1 MKLIKSL
8 LVTILLLFGGTI
20 SNAQML
26 NPVKWT
32 KSVKMTD
39 SSHGIIT
46 FSASIDNGWH
56 VYSNDTPAGGP
67 IPLSVNWNTLDGVK
81 LDGGLKPSKAPQTF
95 DDQIFEMKVRQW
107 SGGVTLTQKFTTTAT
122 KYSIDG
128 EIRYQGCNDQGCITG
143 NESFE
148 FKGTAD
154 AAKNPK
160 DASADAAQDNIKDKN
175 SKDKNS
181 KDEVQSSEPSAPDK
195 SKDEAAEDLTIE
207 EVDAVQEIPSEL
219 VDTASSSLMTEADS
233 VTPASGNI
241 TSSSSNLWSPVSFND
256 QAAMGTEGKSK
267 SMWFLFWA
275 CFLGGLLAL
284 LTPCVWPIIPLTV
297 SFFLKKGNSKSKSIT
312 SAVTYGLS
320 IIVIYVL
327 LGLIVTAIFGAN
339 GLNALA
345 TNAVC
350 NIIFFLMLVLFAISF
365 LGAFEIKLPDS
376 WSSKMDSRAEKTT
389 GLLSIFFMAFT
400 LVIVSFSCTGPIIGT
415 LLVETASSGSYLGP
429 IVGMF
434 AFALAL
440 AIPFTLFALFP
451 SVLKKLPKSG
461 SWLNT
466 VKVVLG
472 FLELALSLKFLSVAD
487 LAYGWHILDRE
498 TFLALWIAIFFLLGL
513 YLIGGLWLK
522 GDGDKKPIGVVR
534 LMLGIVSL
542 AFTAYLLPGLWGAPL
557 RVTSAFVPP
566 LYTQDYNTNPGVAQ
580 EFDDF
585 EKGVAVATRRDKP
598 IFLEFSGFG
607 CVNCRKMETA
617 VMDLDEVKGSLKDNF
632 VHIRLMVDDKTEL
645 AKPITVERNGKKSTL
660 RTVGDKWS
668 YLQEVKFNS
677 NSQPYYVV
685 LDTKGNL
692 MSGPF
697 VYKEDVQE
705 FMEFL
710 NRGKKK
716 YETEK

>member
-1 MKLIKSL
+1 MTDTATTTL
-8 LVTILLLFGGTI
+8 LAGDSIDAAATSTSSGGDLW
-20 SNAQML
+20 A
-26 NPVKWT
+26 PVKF
-32 KSVKMTD
+32 TD
-39 SSHGIIT
+39 S
-46 FSASIDNGWH
+46 
-56 VYSNDTPAGGP
+56 
-67 IPLSVNWNTLDGVK
+67 
-81 LDGGLKPSKAPQTF
+81 
-95 DDQIFEMKVRQW
+95 E
-107 SGGVTLTQKFTTTAT
+107 
-122 KYSIDG
+122 
-128 EIRYQGCNDQGCITG
+128 
-143 NESFE
+143 
-148 FKGTAD
+148 
-154 AAKNPK
+154 
-160 DASADAAQDNIKDKN
+160 
-175 SKDKNS
+175 
-181 KDEVQSSEPSAPDK
+181 SSEN
-195 SKDEAAEDLTIE
+195 T
-207 EVDAVQEIPSEL
+207 QGNGNR
-219 VDTASSSLMTEADS
+219 SL
-233 VTPASGNI
+233 
-241 TSSSSNLWSPVSFND
+241 
-256 QAAMGTEGKSK
+256 
-267 SMWFLFWA
+267 WFLFGA

-297 SFFLKKGNSKSKSIT
+297 SFFLKKGNSKTKSIT
-312 SAVTYGLS
+312 SAVTYGIS

-327 LGLIVTAIFGAN
+327 LGVLVTAIFGAN
-339 GLNALA
+339 GLNAMA

-350 NIIFFLMLVLFAISF
+350 NIIFFLLLVLFAISF

-400 LVIVSFSCTGPIIGT
+400 LVLVSFSCTGPIIGT
-415 LLVETASSGSYLGP
+415 LLVETASSGSLMGP

-498 TFLALWIAIFFLLGL
+498 TFLSLWIAIFGLLGL
-513 YLIGGLWLK
+513 YLIGKLWLK

-534 LMLGIVSL
+534 LMLGLISL

-566 LYTQDYNTNPGVAQ
+566 LYTQDYTTNPEQLQ
-580 EFDDF
+580 EWDDF
-585 EKGVAVATRRDKP
+585 EKGVAQAAQSGKP
-598 IFLEFSGFG
+598 IFLEFSGYG

-617 VMDLDEVKGSLKDNF
+617 VMHVEEVKRNLKENF
-632 VHIRLMVDDKTEL
+632 VHIRIMVDDKANL
-645 AKPITVERNGKKSTL
+645 AQPITIEHNGKKRTL
-660 RTVGDKWS
+660 NTVGDKWS

-685 LDTKGNL
+685 LNSKGEL

-697 VYKEDVQE
+697 VYKEDIQG
-705 FMEFL
+705 FIDFL

-716 YETEK
+716 YGEEK

>member
-1 MKLIKSL
+1 MKTTKNLFLLIAFFTVSIIAQAQ
-8 LVTILLLFGGTI
+8 ILT
-20 SNAQML
+20 
-26 NPVKWT
+26 PVKWT

-39 SSHGIIT
+39 DRNGVIT
-46 FSASIDNGWH
+46 FTATIDNGWH
-56 VYSNDTPAGGP
+56 MYSNDSPADGP
-67 IPLSVNWNTLDGVK
+67 TPLSVNWKNTKGVK
-81 LDGGLKPSKAPQTF
+81 LVGRLTPSKAPTTI
-95 DDQIFEMKVRQW
+95 DDEAFMMKVRQW
-107 SGGVTLTQKFTTTAT
+107 EGKVTLTQKFTVTED
-122 KYSIDG
+122 KYNIDG
-128 EIRYQGCNDQGCITG
+128 DLQFMSCNDQTCTPPAT
-143 NESFE
+143 ESFS
-148 FKGTAD
+148 FTGKAGTPPKENTEEEAKSDDKAQDPAQEEKAED
-154 AAKNPK
+154 AAVT
-160 DASADAAQDNIKDKN
+160 DTATTTLLAGDSIDAAATSTSSGGDLWAPVKFTDSESSENT
-175 SKDKNS
+175 
-181 KDEVQSSEPSAPDK
+181 QSSGNR
-195 SKDEAAEDLTIE
+195 
-207 EVDAVQEIPSEL
+207 
-219 VDTASSSLMTEADS
+219 SL
-233 VTPASGNI
+233 
-241 TSSSSNLWSPVSFND
+241 
-256 QAAMGTEGKSK
+256 
-267 SMWFLFWA
+267 WFLFGA

-297 SFFLKKGNSKSKSIT
+297 SFFLKKGNSKTKSIT
-312 SAVTYGLS
+312 SAVTYGIS

-327 LGLIVTAIFGAN
+327 LGVLVTAIFGAN
-339 GLNALA
+339 GLNAMA

-350 NIIFFLMLVLFAISF
+350 NIIFFLLLVLFAISF

-400 LVIVSFSCTGPIIGT
+400 LVLVSFSCTGPIIGT
-415 LLVETASSGSYLGP
+415 LLVETASSGSLMGP

-498 TFLALWIAIFFLLGL
+498 TFLSLWIAIFGLLGL
-513 YLIGGLWLK
+513 YLIGKLWLK

-534 LMLGIVSL
+534 LMLGLISL

-566 LYTQDYNTNPGVAQ
+566 LYTQDYTTNPEQLQ
-580 EFDDF
+580 EWDDF
-585 EKGVAVATRRDKP
+585 EKGVAQAAQSGKP
-598 IFLEFSGFG
+598 IFLEFSGYG

-617 VMDLDEVKGSLKDNF
+617 VMDVEEVKRNLKENF
-632 VHIRLMVDDKTEL
+632 VHIRLMVDDKANL
-645 AKPITVERNGKKSTL
+645 AQPITIEHNGKKRTL
-660 RTVGDKWS
+660 NTVGDKWS

-685 LDTKGNL
+685 LNSKGEL

-697 VYKEDVQE
+697 VYKEDIQG
-705 FMEFL
+705 FIDFL

-716 YETEK
+716 YGEEK

>member
-1 MKLIKSL
+1 MKTTKNLFLLIAFFTVSIIAQAQ
-8 LVTILLLFGGTI
+8 ILT
-20 SNAQML
+20 
-26 NPVKWT
+26 PVKWT

-39 SSHGIIT
+39 DRNGVIT
-46 FSASIDNGWH
+46 FTATIDNGWH
-56 VYSNDTPAGGP
+56 MYSNDSPADGP
-67 IPLSVNWNTLDGVK
+67 TPLSVKWKNTKGVK
-81 LDGGLKPSKAPQTF
+81 LVGRLTPSKAPTTI
-95 DDQIFEMKVRQW
+95 DDEAFMMKVRQW
-107 SGGVTLTQKFTTTAT
+107 EGKVTLTQKFTVTED
-122 KYSIDG
+122 KYNIDG
-128 EIRYQGCNDQGCITG
+128 DLQFMSCNDQTCTPPAT
-143 NESFE
+143 ESFS
-148 FKGTAD
+148 FTGKAGTPPKENTEEEAKSDDKAQDPAQEEKAED
-154 AAKNPK
+154 AAVT
-160 DASADAAQDNIKDKN
+160 DTATTTLLAGDSIDAAAT
-175 SKDKNS
+175 ST
-181 KDEVQSSEPSAPDK
+181 SSGGDLWAPVKFTD
-195 SKDEAAEDLTIE
+195 
-207 EVDAVQEIPSEL
+207 SE
-219 VDTASSSLMTEADS
+219 S
-233 VTPASGNI
+233 SGN
-241 TSSSSNLWSPVSFND
+241 TQGSGNRSL
-256 QAAMGTEGKSK
+256 
-267 SMWFLFWA
+267 WFLFGA

-297 SFFLKKGNSKSKSIT
+297 SFFLKKGNSKTKSIT
-312 SAVTYGLS
+312 SAVTYGIS

-327 LGLIVTAIFGAN
+327 LGVLVTAIFGAN
-339 GLNALA
+339 GLNAMA

-350 NIIFFLMLVLFAISF
+350 NIIFFLLLVLFAISF

-400 LVIVSFSCTGPIIGT
+400 LVLVSFSCTGPIIGT
-415 LLVETASSGSYLGP
+415 LLVETASSGSLMGP

-498 TFLALWIAIFFLLGL
+498 TFLSLWIAIFGLLGL
-513 YLIGGLWLK
+513 YLIGKLWLK

-534 LMLGIVSL
+534 LMLGLISL

-566 LYTQDYNTNPGVAQ
+566 LYTQDYTTNPEQLQ
-580 EFDDF
+580 EWDDF
-585 EKGVAVATRRDKP
+585 EKGVAQAAQSGKP
-598 IFLEFSGFG
+598 IFLEFSGYG

-617 VMDLDEVKGSLKDNF
+617 VMDVEEVKRNLKENF
-632 VHIRLMVDDKTEL
+632 VHIRLMVDDKANL
-645 AKPITVERNGKKSTL
+645 AQPITIEHNGKKRTL
-660 RTVGDKWS
+660 NTVGDKWS

-685 LDTKGNL
+685 LNSKGEL

-697 VYKEDVQE
+697 VYKEDIQG
-705 FMEFL
+705 FIDFL

-716 YETEK
+716 YGEEK

>member
-1 MKLIKSL
+1 MKTTKNLFLLIAFFTVSIIAQAQ
-8 LVTILLLFGGTI
+8 ILT
-20 SNAQML
+20 
-26 NPVKWT
+26 PVKWT

-39 SSHGIIT
+39 DRNGVIT
-46 FSASIDNGWH
+46 FTATIDNGWH
-56 VYSNDTPAGGP
+56 MYSNDSPADGP
-67 IPLSVNWNTLDGVK
+67 TPLSVNWKNTKGVK
-81 LDGGLKPSKAPQTF
+81 LVGGLTPSKAPTTINDEAF
-95 DDQIFEMKVRQW
+95 MMKVRQW
-107 SGGVTLTQKFTTTAT
+107 EGKVTLTQKFTVTED
-122 KYSIDG
+122 KYNIDG
-128 EIRYQGCNDQGCITG
+128 DLQFMSCNDQTCTPPAT
-143 NESFE
+143 ESFS
-148 FKGTAD
+148 FTGKAGTPPKENTEEEAKSDDKAQDPAQEEKAED
-154 AAKNPK
+154 AAVT
-160 DASADAAQDNIKDKN
+160 DTATTTLLAGDSIDAAATSTSSGGDLWAPVKFTD
-175 SKDKNS
+175 S
-181 KDEVQSSEPSAPDK
+181 ESSEN
-195 SKDEAAEDLTIE
+195 T
-207 EVDAVQEIPSEL
+207 QG
-219 VDTASSSLMTEADS
+219 
-233 VTPASGNI
+233 SGNR
-241 TSSSSNLWSPVSFND
+241 SL
-256 QAAMGTEGKSK
+256 
-267 SMWFLFWA
+267 WFLFGA

-297 SFFLKKGNSKSKSIT
+297 SFFLKKGNSKTKSIT
-312 SAVTYGLS
+312 SAVTYGIS

-327 LGLIVTAIFGAN
+327 LGVLVTAIFGAN
-339 GLNALA
+339 GLNAMA

-350 NIIFFLMLVLFAISF
+350 NIIFFLLLVLFAISF

-400 LVIVSFSCTGPIIGT
+400 LVLVSFSCTGPIIGT
-415 LLVETASSGSYLGP
+415 LLVETASSGSLMGP

-498 TFLALWIAIFFLLGL
+498 TFLSLWIAIFGLLGL
-513 YLIGGLWLK
+513 YLIGKLWLK

-534 LMLGIVSL
+534 LMLGLISL

-566 LYTQDYNTNPGVAQ
+566 LYTQDYTTNPEQLQ
-580 EFDDF
+580 EWDDF
-585 EKGVAVATRRDKP
+585 EKGVAQAAQSGKP
-598 IFLEFSGFG
+598 IFLEFSGYG

-617 VMDLDEVKGSLKDNF
+617 VMDVEEVKRNLKENF
-632 VHIRLMVDDKTEL
+632 VHIRLMVDDKANL
-645 AKPITVERNGKKSTL
+645 AQPITIEHNGKKRTL
-660 RTVGDKWS
+660 NTVGDKWS

-685 LDTKGNL
+685 LNSKGEL

-697 VYKEDVQE
+697 VYKEDIQG
-705 FMEFL
+705 FIDFL

-716 YETEK
+716 YGEEK

>member
-1 MKLIKSL
+1 MKTTKNLFLLIAFFTVSIIAQAQ
-8 LVTILLLFGGTI
+8 ILT
-20 SNAQML
+20 
-26 NPVKWT
+26 PVKWT

-39 SSHGIIT
+39 DRNGVIT
-46 FSASIDNGWH
+46 FTATIDNGWH
-56 VYSNDTPAGGP
+56 MYSNDSPADGP
-67 IPLSVNWNTLDGVK
+67 TPLSVKWKNTKGVK
-81 LDGGLKPSKAPQTF
+81 LVGGLTPSKAPTTI
-95 DDQIFEMKVRQW
+95 DDEAFMMKVRQW
-107 SGGVTLTQKFTTTAT
+107 EGKVTLTQKFTVTED
-122 KYSIDG
+122 KYNIDG
-128 EIRYQGCNDQGCITG
+128 DLQFMSCNDQTCTPPAT
-143 NESFE
+143 ESFS
-148 FKGTAD
+148 FTGKAGTPPKENTEEEAKSDDKAQDPAQEEKAED
-154 AAKNPK
+154 AAVT
-160 DASADAAQDNIKDKN
+160 DTATTTLLAGDSIDAAATSTSSGGDLWAPVKFTD
-175 SKDKNS
+175 S
-181 KDEVQSSEPSAPDK
+181 ESSEN
-195 SKDEAAEDLTIE
+195 T
-207 EVDAVQEIPSEL
+207 QG
-219 VDTASSSLMTEADS
+219 
-233 VTPASGNI
+233 SGNR
-241 TSSSSNLWSPVSFND
+241 SL
-256 QAAMGTEGKSK
+256 
-267 SMWFLFWA
+267 WFLFGA

-297 SFFLKKGNSKSKSIT
+297 SFFLKKGNSKTKSIT
-312 SAVTYGLS
+312 SAVTYGIS

-327 LGLIVTAIFGAN
+327 LGVLVTAIFGAN
-339 GLNALA
+339 GLNAMA

-350 NIIFFLMLVLFAISF
+350 NIIFFLLLVLFAISF

-400 LVIVSFSCTGPIIGT
+400 LVLVSFSCTGPIIGT
-415 LLVETASSGSYLGP
+415 LLVETASSGSLMGP

-498 TFLALWIAIFFLLGL
+498 TFLSLWIAIFGLLGL
-513 YLIGGLWLK
+513 YLIGKLWLK

-534 LMLGIVSL
+534 LMLGLISL

-566 LYTQDYNTNPGVAQ
+566 LYTQDYTTNPEQLQ
-580 EFDDF
+580 EWDDF
-585 EKGVAVATRRDKP
+585 EKGVAQAAQSGKP
-598 IFLEFSGFG
+598 IFLEFSGYG

-617 VMDLDEVKGSLKDNF
+617 VMDVEEVKRNLKENF
-632 VHIRLMVDDKTEL
+632 VHIRLMVDDKANL
-645 AKPITVERNGKKSTL
+645 AQPITIEHNGKKRTL
-660 RTVGDKWS
+660 NTVGDKWS

-685 LDTKGNL
+685 LNSKGEL

-697 VYKEDVQE
+697 VYKEDIQG
-705 FMEFL
+705 FIDFL

-716 YETEK
+716 YGEEK

>member
-1 MKLIKSL
+1 MKTTKNLFLLIAFFTVSIIAQAQ
-8 LVTILLLFGGTI
+8 ILT
-20 SNAQML
+20 
-26 NPVKWT
+26 PVKWT

-39 SSHGIIT
+39 DRNGVIT
-46 FSASIDNGWH
+46 FTATIDNGWH
-56 VYSNDTPAGGP
+56 MYSNDSPADGP
-67 IPLSVNWNTLDGVK
+67 TPLSVKWKNTKGVK
-81 LDGGLKPSKAPQTF
+81 LVGGLTPSKAPTTI
-95 DDQIFEMKVRQW
+95 DDEAFMMKVRQW
-107 SGGVTLTQKFTTTAT
+107 EGKVTLTQKFTVTED
-122 KYSIDG
+122 KYNIDG
-128 EIRYQGCNDQGCITG
+128 DLQFMSCNDQTCTPPAT
-143 NESFE
+143 ESFS
-148 FKGTAD
+148 FTGKAGTPPKENTEEEAKSDDKAQDPAQEEKAED
-154 AAKNPK
+154 AAVT
-160 DASADAAQDNIKDKN
+160 DTATTTLLAGDSIDAAAT
-175 SKDKNS
+175 ST
-181 KDEVQSSEPSAPDK
+181 SSGGDLWAPVKFTD
-195 SKDEAAEDLTIE
+195 
-207 EVDAVQEIPSEL
+207 SESGEN
-219 VDTASSSLMTEADS
+219 TQG
-233 VTPASGNI
+233 SGNR
-241 TSSSSNLWSPVSFND
+241 SL
-256 QAAMGTEGKSK
+256 
-267 SMWFLFWA
+267 WFLFGA

-297 SFFLKKGNSKSKSIT
+297 SFFLKKGNSKTKSIT
-312 SAVTYGLS
+312 SAVTYGIS

-327 LGLIVTAIFGAN
+327 LGVLVTAIFGAN
-339 GLNALA
+339 GLNAMA

-350 NIIFFLMLVLFAISF
+350 NIIFFLLLVLFAISF

-400 LVIVSFSCTGPIIGT
+400 LVLVSFSCTGPIIGT
-415 LLVETASSGSYLGP
+415 LLVETASSGSLMGP

-498 TFLALWIAIFFLLGL
+498 TFLSLWIAIFGLLGL
-513 YLIGGLWLK
+513 YLIGKLWLK

-534 LMLGIVSL
+534 LMLGLISL

-566 LYTQDYNTNPGVAQ
+566 LYTQDYTTNPEQLQ
-580 EFDDF
+580 EWDDF
-585 EKGVAVATRRDKP
+585 EKGVAQAAQSGKP
-598 IFLEFSGFG
+598 IFLEFSGYG

-617 VMDLDEVKGSLKDNF
+617 VMDVEEVKRNLKENF
-632 VHIRLMVDDKTEL
+632 VHIRLMVDDKANL
-645 AKPITVERNGKKSTL
+645 AQPITIEHNGKKRTL
-660 RTVGDKWS
+660 NTVGDKWS

-685 LDTKGNL
+685 LNSKGEL

-697 VYKEDVQE
+697 VYKEDIQG
-705 FMEFL
+705 FIDFL

-716 YETEK
+716 YGEEK

>member
-1 MKLIKSL
+1 MKTTKNLFLLIAFFTVSIIAQAQ
-8 LVTILLLFGGTI
+8 ILT
-20 SNAQML
+20 
-26 NPVKWT
+26 PVKWT

-39 SSHGIIT
+39 DRNGVIT
-46 FSASIDNGWH
+46 FTATIDNGWH
-56 VYSNDTPAGGP
+56 MYSNDSPADGP
-67 IPLSVNWNTLDGVK
+67 TPLSVKWKNTKGVK
-81 LDGGLKPSKAPQTF
+81 LVGGLTPSKAPTTI
-95 DDQIFEMKVRQW
+95 DDEAFMMKVRQW
-107 SGGVTLTQKFTTTAT
+107 EGKVTLTQKFTVTED
-122 KYSIDG
+122 KYNIDG
-128 EIRYQGCNDQGCITG
+128 DLQFMSCNDQTCTPPAT
-143 NESFE
+143 ESFS
-148 FKGTAD
+148 FTGKAGTPPKENTEEEAKSDDKAQDPAQEEKAED
-154 AAKNPK
+154 AAVT
-160 DASADAAQDNIKDKN
+160 DTATTTLLAGDSIDAAATSTSSGGDLWAPVKFTD
-175 SKDKNS
+175 S
-181 KDEVQSSEPSAPDK
+181 ESSEN
-195 SKDEAAEDLTIE
+195 T
-207 EVDAVQEIPSEL
+207 QG
-219 VDTASSSLMTEADS
+219 
-233 VTPASGNI
+233 SGNR
-241 TSSSSNLWSPVSFND
+241 SL
-256 QAAMGTEGKSK
+256 
-267 SMWFLFWA
+267 WFLFGA

-297 SFFLKKGNSKSKSIT
+297 SFFLKKGNSKTKSIT
-312 SAVTYGLS
+312 SAVTYGIS

-327 LGLIVTAIFGAN
+327 LGVLVTAIFGAN
-339 GLNALA
+339 GLNAMA

-350 NIIFFLMLVLFAISF
+350 NIIFFLLLVLFAISF

-400 LVIVSFSCTGPIIGT
+400 LVLVSFSCTGPIIGT
-415 LLVETASSGSYLGP
+415 LLVETASSGSLMGP
-429 IVGMF
+429 ILGMF

-498 TFLALWIAIFFLLGL
+498 TFLSLWIAIFGLLGL
-513 YLIGGLWLK
+513 YLIGKLWLK

-534 LMLGIVSL
+534 LMLGLISL

-566 LYTQDYNTNPGVAQ
+566 LYTQDYTTNPEQLQ
-580 EFDDF
+580 EWDDF
-585 EKGVAVATRRDKP
+585 EKGVAQAAQSGKP
-598 IFLEFSGFG
+598 IFLEFSGYG

-617 VMDLDEVKGSLKDNF
+617 VMDVEEVKRNLKENF
-632 VHIRLMVDDKTEL
+632 VHIRLMVDDKANL
-645 AKPITVERNGKKSTL
+645 AQPITIEHNGKKRTL
-660 RTVGDKWS
+660 NTVGDKWS

-685 LDTKGNL
+685 LNSKGEL

-697 VYKEDVQE
+697 VYKEDIQG
-705 FMEFL
+705 FIDFL

-716 YETEK
+716 YGEEK

>member
-1 MKLIKSL
+1 MLIAFFTVSIIAQAQ
-8 LVTILLLFGGTI
+8 ILT
-20 SNAQML
+20 
-26 NPVKWT
+26 PVKWT

-39 SSHGIIT
+39 DRNGVIT
-46 FSASIDNGWH
+46 FTATIDNGWH
-56 VYSNDTPAGGP
+56 MYSNDSPADGP
-67 IPLSVNWNTLDGVK
+67 TPLSVNWKNTKGVK
-81 LDGGLKPSKAPQTF
+81 LVGRLTPSKAPTTI
-95 DDQIFEMKVRQW
+95 DDEAFMMKVRQW
-107 SGGVTLTQKFTTTAT
+107 EGKVTLTQKFTVTED
-122 KYSIDG
+122 KYNIDG
-128 EIRYQGCNDQGCITG
+128 DLQFMSCNDQTCTPPAT
-143 NESFE
+143 ESFS
-148 FKGTAD
+148 FTGKAGTPPKENTEEEAKSDDKAQDPAQEEKAED
-154 AAKNPK
+154 AAVT
-160 DASADAAQDNIKDKN
+160 DTATTTLLAGDSIDAAATSTSSGGDLWAPVKFTDSESSENT
-175 SKDKNS
+175 
-181 KDEVQSSEPSAPDK
+181 QSSGNR
-195 SKDEAAEDLTIE
+195 
-207 EVDAVQEIPSEL
+207 
-219 VDTASSSLMTEADS
+219 SL
-233 VTPASGNI
+233 
-241 TSSSSNLWSPVSFND
+241 
-256 QAAMGTEGKSK
+256 
-267 SMWFLFWA
+267 WFLFGA

-297 SFFLKKGNSKSKSIT
+297 SFFLKKGNSKTKSIT
-312 SAVTYGLS
+312 SAVTYGIS

-327 LGLIVTAIFGAN
+327 LGVLVTAIFGAN
-339 GLNALA
+339 GLNAMA

-350 NIIFFLMLVLFAISF
+350 NIIFFLLLVLFAISF

-400 LVIVSFSCTGPIIGT
+400 LVLVSFSCTGPIIGT
-415 LLVETASSGSYLGP
+415 LLVETASSGSLMGP
-429 IVGMF
+429 ILGMF

-498 TFLALWIAIFFLLGL
+498 TFLSLWIAIFGLLGL
-513 YLIGGLWLK
+513 YLIGKLWLK

-534 LMLGIVSL
+534 LMLGLISL

-566 LYTQDYNTNPGVAQ
+566 LYTQDYTTNPEQLQ
-580 EFDDF
+580 EWDDF
-585 EKGVAVATRRDKP
+585 EKGVAQAAQSGKP
-598 IFLEFSGFG
+598 IFLEFSGYG

-617 VMDLDEVKGSLKDNF
+617 VMDVEEVKRNLKENF
-632 VHIRLMVDDKTEL
+632 VHIRLMVDDKANL
-645 AKPITVERNGKKSTL
+645 AQPITIEHNGKKRTL
-660 RTVGDKWS
+660 NTVGDKWS

-685 LDTKGNL
+685 LNSKGEL

-697 VYKEDVQE
+697 VYKEDIQG
-705 FMEFL
+705 FIDFL

-716 YETEK
+716 YGEEK

>member
-1 MKLIKSL
+1 MKTTKNLFLLIAFFTVSIIAQAQ
-8 LVTILLLFGGTI
+8 ILT
-20 SNAQML
+20 
-26 NPVKWT
+26 PVKWT

-39 SSHGIIT
+39 DRNGVIT
-46 FSASIDNGWH
+46 FTATIDNGWH
-56 VYSNDTPAGGP
+56 MYSNDSPADGP
-67 IPLSVNWNTLDGVK
+67 TPLSVKWKNTKGVK
-81 LDGGLKPSKAPQTF
+81 LVGGLTPSKAPTTI
-95 DDQIFEMKVRQW
+95 DDEAFMMKVRQW
-107 SGGVTLTQKFTTTAT
+107 EGKVTLTQKFTVTED
-122 KYSIDG
+122 KYNIDG
-128 EIRYQGCNDQGCITG
+128 DLQFMSCNDQTCTPPAT
-143 NESFE
+143 ESFS
-148 FKGTAD
+148 FTGKAGTPPKENTEEEAKSDDKAQDPAQEEKAED
-154 AAKNPK
+154 AAVT
-160 DASADAAQDNIKDKN
+160 DTATTTLLAGDSIDAAATSTSSGGDLWAPVKFTD
-175 SKDKNS
+175 S
-181 KDEVQSSEPSAPDK
+181 ESSEN
-195 SKDEAAEDLTIE
+195 T
-207 EVDAVQEIPSEL
+207 QG
-219 VDTASSSLMTEADS
+219 
-233 VTPASGNI
+233 SGNR
-241 TSSSSNLWSPVSFND
+241 SL
-256 QAAMGTEGKSK
+256 
-267 SMWFLFWA
+267 WFLFGA

-297 SFFLKKGNSKSKSIT
+297 SFFLKKGNSKTKSIT
-312 SAVTYGLS
+312 SAVTYGIS

-327 LGLIVTAIFGAN
+327 LGVLVTAIFGAN
-339 GLNALA
+339 GLNAMA

-350 NIIFFLMLVLFAISF
+350 NIIFFLLLVLFAISF

-400 LVIVSFSCTGPIIGT
+400 LVLVSFSCTGPIIGT
-415 LLVETASSGSYLGP
+415 LLVETASSGSLMGP

-498 TFLALWIAIFFLLGL
+498 TFLSLWIAIFGLLGL
-513 YLIGGLWLK
+513 YLIGKLWLK

-534 LMLGIVSL
+534 LMLGLISL

-566 LYTQDYNTNPGVAQ
+566 LYTQDYTTNPEQLQ
-580 EFDDF
+580 EWDDF
-585 EKGVAVATRRDKP
+585 EKGVAQAAQSGKP
-598 IFLEFSGFG
+598 IFLEFSGYG

-617 VMDLDEVKGSLKDNF
+617 VMDVEEVKRNLKENF
-632 VHIRLMVDDKTEL
+632 VHIRLMVDDKANL
-645 AKPITVERNGKKSTL
+645 AQPITIEHNGKKRTL
-660 RTVGDKWS
+660 NTVGDKWS

-677 NSQPYYVV
+677 NSQPFYVV
-685 LDTKGNL
+685 LNSKGEL

-697 VYKEDVQE
+697 VYKEDIQG
-705 FMEFL
+705 FIDFL

-716 YETEK
+716 YGEEK

>member
-1 MKLIKSL
+1 MAHKKHLFSIILIL
-8 LVTILLLFGGTI
+8 AMCLPLQ
-20 SNAQML
+20 AQML
-26 NPVKWT
+26 TPVKWT

-39 SSHGIIT
+39 ANNGVIT
-46 FSASIDNGWH
+46 FTATIDKGWH
-56 VYSNDTPAGGP
+56 MYSNDTPEGGP
-67 IPLSVNWNTLDGVK
+67 IPLSIKWDKKEGVK
-81 LDGGLKPSKAPQTF
+81 LVGGLTHSKPPTTI
-95 DDQIFEMKVRQW
+95 DDEMFEMKVRQW
-107 SGGVTLTQKFTTTAT
+107 EGTVTLSQKFTTTDS
-122 KYSIDG
+122 KYKIEG
-128 EIRYQGCNDQGCITG
+128 EVSYQACSDQGCLPG
-143 NESFE
+143 SEMFDFS
-148 FKGTAD
+148 GTA
-154 AAKNPK
+154 P
-160 DASADAAQDNIKDKN
+160 
-175 SKDKNS
+175 S
-181 KDEVQSSEPSAPDK
+181 KDETKQDT
-195 SKDEAAEDLTIE
+195 KDEKASDDVANENEAGDESIKTVAGDEEAVDSDSIPAMAE
-207 EVDAVQEIPSEL
+207 
-219 VDTASSSLMTEADS
+219 
-233 VTPASGNI
+233 
-241 TSSSSNLWSPVSFND
+241 TSSSIKANGDLWAPVKFND
-256 QAAMGTEGKSK
+256 QEADGTEGQSK
-267 SMWFLFWA
+267 SIWFLFWA

-297 SFFLKKGNSKSKSIT
+297 SFFLKKGNSKTKSIT

-327 LGLIVTAIFGAN
+327 LGLLVTAIFGAN
-339 GLNALA
+339 GLNAMA

-415 LLVETASSGSYLGP
+415 LLVETASSGSLLGP
-429 IVGMF
+429 TVGMF

-498 TFLALWIAIFFLLGL
+498 TFLALWIAIFGLLGL
-513 YLIGGLWLK
+513 YLIGKLWLK

-534 LMLGIVSL
+534 LMLGLISL

-566 LYTQDYNTNPGVAQ
+566 MYTQDYNTNP
-580 EFDDF
+580 ENIKEWEDF
-585 EKGVAVATRRDKP
+585 EAGIAAAEKADKP

-607 CVNCRKMETA
+607 CVNCRKMESA
-617 VMDLDEVKGSLKDNF
+617 VMGVDRVKKELNDNF
-632 VHIRLMVDDKTEL
+632 THIRLMVDDKAEL
-645 AKPITVERNGKKSTL
+645 AKPITIEKDGKVVKKI
-660 RTVGDKWS
+660 RTIGDKWS
-668 YLQEVKFNS
+668 YLQEVKFNA

-685 LDTKGNL
+685 LNSKGEL

-697 VYKEDVQE
+697 VYKEDIDG
-705 FMEFL
+705 FL
-710 NRGKKK
+710 KFLDRGKKK

>member
-1 MKLIKSL
+1 MQTKRL
-8 LVTILLLFGGTI
+8 LFLFIAILLFVLG
-20 SNAQML
+20 AQAQ
-26 NPVKWT
+26 VKWT
-32 KSVKMTD
+32 QSVKMTD
-39 SSHGIIT
+39 DKNGVIT
-46 FSASIDNGWH
+46 FTANIDPGWH
-56 VYSNDTPAGGP
+56 VYSNDMPDGGP
-67 IPLSVNWNTLDGVK
+67 IPLSIDWDKKDGVK
-81 LDGGLKPSKAPQTF
+81 LVGGLKPNKAPKSEY
-95 DDQIFEMKVRQW
+95 DEMFEMNVRHW
-107 SGGVTLTQKFTTTAT
+107 DGSVSLTQKFTTTAS
-122 KYSIDG
+122 KYNLEG
-128 EIRYQGCNDQGCITG
+128 TIRYQACNDQGCHSG
-143 NESFE
+143 NDPFTLS
-148 FKGTAD
+148 GTVD
-154 AAKNPK
+154 
-160 DASADAAQDNIKDKN
+160 
-175 SKDKNS
+175 SKDN
-181 KDEVQSSEPSAPDK
+181 
-195 SKDEAAEDLTIE
+195 KDEAKDEAKDENADEEASEEETLEEASAEDAL
-207 EVDAVQEIPSEL
+207 
-219 VDTASSSLMTEADS
+219 ADS
-233 VTPASGNI
+233 LLTSV
-241 TSSSSNLWSPVSFND
+241 TSSSSINSQNDLWAPVKFND
-256 QAAMGTEGKSK
+256 KEAEGTEGNSN
-267 SMWFLFWA
+267 SLWYLFWT
-275 CFLGGLLAL
+275 CFLGGFIAL
-284 LTPCVWPIIPLTV
+284 VTPCVWPIIPLTV

-327 LGLIVTAIFGAN
+327 LGLLVTAIFGAN

-350 NIIFFLMLVLFAISF
+350 NIIFFLLLVLFAISF

-376 WSSKMDSRAEKTT
+376 WSSKMDNRAEKTT

-415 LLVETASSGSYLGP
+415 LLVETASSGSLLGP

-498 TFLALWIAIFFLLGL
+498 TFLALWIAIFGLLGV
-513 YLIGGLWLK
+513 YLIGGIWLK

-534 LMLGIVSL
+534 LMLGIISL

-566 LYTQDYNTNPGVAQ
+566 LYTQDYTTNPETIQ
-580 EFDDF
+580 EYDDF
-585 EKGVAVATRRDKP
+585 EKGVAVAAQNGKP

-617 VMDLDEVKGSLKDNF
+617 VMDLPEVKGNLKDNF
-632 VHIRLMVDDKTEL
+632 VHIRLMVDDKTDL
-645 AKPITVERNGKKSTL
+645 AKPITIERNGNKMEL
-660 RTVGDKWS
+660 RTIGDKWS
-668 YLQEVKFNS
+668 YLQEIKFNS

-685 LDTKGNL
+685 LDSNGKL

-697 VYKEDVQE
+697 VYKEDVQG
-705 FMEFL
+705 FLNFL

-716 YETEK
+716 YEEQK

>member
-1 MKLIKSL
+1 MKTTKNLFLLIAFFTVSIIAQAQ
-8 LVTILLLFGGTI
+8 ILT
-20 SNAQML
+20 
-26 NPVKWT
+26 PVKWT

-39 SSHGIIT
+39 DRNGVIT
-46 FSASIDNGWH
+46 FTATIDNGWH
-56 VYSNDTPAGGP
+56 MYSNDSPADGP
-67 IPLSVNWNTLDGVK
+67 TPLSVKWKNTKGVK
-81 LDGGLKPSKAPQTF
+81 LVGGLTPSKAPTTI
-95 DDQIFEMKVRQW
+95 DDEAFMMKVRQW
-107 SGGVTLTQKFTTTAT
+107 EGKVTLTQKFTVTED
-122 KYSIDG
+122 KYNIDG
-128 EIRYQGCNDQGCITG
+128 DLQFMSCNDQTCTPPAT
-143 NESFE
+143 ESFS
-148 FKGTAD
+148 FTGKAGTPPKENTEEEAKSDDKAQDPAQEEKAED
-154 AAKNPK
+154 AAVT
-160 DASADAAQDNIKDKN
+160 DTATTTLLAGDSIDAAATSTSSGGDLWAPVKFTD
-175 SKDKNS
+175 S
-181 KDEVQSSEPSAPDK
+181 ESSEN
-195 SKDEAAEDLTIE
+195 T
-207 EVDAVQEIPSEL
+207 QGNGNR
-219 VDTASSSLMTEADS
+219 SL
-233 VTPASGNI
+233 
-241 TSSSSNLWSPVSFND
+241 
-256 QAAMGTEGKSK
+256 
-267 SMWFLFWA
+267 WFLFGA

-297 SFFLKKGNSKSKSIT
+297 SFFLKKGNSKTKSIT
-312 SAVTYGLS
+312 SAVTYGIS

-327 LGLIVTAIFGAN
+327 LGVLVTAIFGAN
-339 GLNALA
+339 GLNAMA

-350 NIIFFLMLVLFAISF
+350 NIIFFLLLVLFAISF

-400 LVIVSFSCTGPIIGT
+400 LVLVSFSCTGPIIGT
-415 LLVETASSGSYLGP
+415 LLVETASSGSLMGP

-498 TFLALWIAIFFLLGL
+498 TFLSLWIAIFGLLGL
-513 YLIGGLWLK
+513 YLIGKLWLK

-534 LMLGIVSL
+534 LMLGLISL

-566 LYTQDYNTNPGVAQ
+566 LYTQDYTTNPEQLQ
-580 EFDDF
+580 EWDDF
-585 EKGVAVATRRDKP
+585 EKGVAQAAQSGKP
-598 IFLEFSGFG
+598 IFLEFSGYG

-617 VMDLDEVKGSLKDNF
+617 VMDVEEVKRNLKENF
-632 VHIRLMVDDKTEL
+632 VHIRLMVDDKANL
-645 AKPITVERNGKKSTL
+645 AQPITIEHNGKKRIL
-660 RTVGDKWS
+660 NTVGDKWS

-685 LDTKGNL
+685 LNSKGEL

-697 VYKEDVQE
+697 VYKEDIQG
-705 FMEFL
+705 FIDFL

-716 YETEK
+716 YGEEK

>member
-1 MKLIKSL
+1 MKTTKNLFLLIAFFTVSIIAQAQ
-8 LVTILLLFGGTI
+8 ILT
-20 SNAQML
+20 
-26 NPVKWT
+26 PVKWT

-39 SSHGIIT
+39 DRNGVIT
-46 FSASIDNGWH
+46 FTATIDNGWH
-56 VYSNDTPAGGP
+56 MYSNDSPADGP
-67 IPLSVNWNTLDGVK
+67 TPLSVKWKNTKGVK
-81 LDGGLKPSKAPQTF
+81 LVGRLTPSKAPTTI
-95 DDQIFEMKVRQW
+95 DDEAFMMKVRQW
-107 SGGVTLTQKFTTTAT
+107 EGKVTLTQKFTVTED
-122 KYSIDG
+122 KYNIDG
-128 EIRYQGCNDQGCITG
+128 DLQFMSCNDQTCTPPAT
-143 NESFE
+143 ESFS
-148 FKGTAD
+148 FTGKAGTPPKENTEEEAKSDDKAQDPAQEEKAED
-154 AAKNPK
+154 AAVT
-160 DASADAAQDNIKDKN
+160 DTATTTLLAGDSIDAAATSTSSGGDLWAPVKFTDSESSENT
-175 SKDKNS
+175 
-181 KDEVQSSEPSAPDK
+181 QSSGNR
-195 SKDEAAEDLTIE
+195 
-207 EVDAVQEIPSEL
+207 
-219 VDTASSSLMTEADS
+219 SL
-233 VTPASGNI
+233 
-241 TSSSSNLWSPVSFND
+241 
-256 QAAMGTEGKSK
+256 
-267 SMWFLFWA
+267 WFLFGA

-297 SFFLKKGNSKSKSIT
+297 SFFLKKGNSKTKSIT
-312 SAVTYGLS
+312 SAVTYGIS

-327 LGLIVTAIFGAN
+327 LGVLVTAIFGAN
-339 GLNALA
+339 GLNAMA

-350 NIIFFLMLVLFAISF
+350 NIIFFLLLVLFAISF

-400 LVIVSFSCTGPIIGT
+400 LVLVSFSCTGPIIGT
-415 LLVETASSGSYLGP
+415 LLVETASSGSLMGP

-498 TFLALWIAIFFLLGL
+498 TFLSLWIAIFGLLGL
-513 YLIGGLWLK
+513 YLIGKLWLK

-534 LMLGIVSL
+534 LMLGLISL

-566 LYTQDYNTNPGVAQ
+566 LYTQDYTTNPEQLQ
-580 EFDDF
+580 EWDDF
-585 EKGVAVATRRDKP
+585 EKGVAQAAQSGKP
-598 IFLEFSGFG
+598 IFLEFSGYG

-617 VMDLDEVKGSLKDNF
+617 VMDVEEVKRNLKENF
-632 VHIRLMVDDKTEL
+632 VHIRLMVDDKANL
-645 AKPITVERNGKKSTL
+645 AQPITIEHNGKKRTL
-660 RTVGDKWS
+660 NTVGDKWS

-685 LDTKGNL
+685 LNSKGEL

-697 VYKEDVQE
+697 VYKEDIQG
-705 FMEFL
+705 FIDFL

-716 YETEK
+716 YGEEK

>member
-1 MKLIKSL
+1 MAHKKHLFSIILIL
-8 LVTILLLFGGTI
+8 AMCLPLQ
-20 SNAQML
+20 AQML
-26 NPVKWT
+26 TPVKWT

-39 SSHGIIT
+39 TNNGVIT
-46 FSASIDNGWH
+46 FTATIDKGWH
-56 VYSNDTPAGGP
+56 MYSNDTPEGGP
-67 IPLSVNWNTLDGVK
+67 IPLSIKWDKKEGVK
-81 LDGGLKPSKAPQTF
+81 LVGGLIHSKAPTTI
-95 DDQIFEMKVRQW
+95 DDEMFEMKVRQW
-107 SGGVTLTQKFTTTAT
+107 EGTVTLSQKFTTTDS
-122 KYSIDG
+122 KYKIEG
-128 EIRYQGCNDQGCITG
+128 EVSYQACSDQGCLPG
-143 NESFE
+143 SEMFDFS
-148 FKGTAD
+148 GTA
-154 AAKNPK
+154 P
-160 DASADAAQDNIKDKN
+160 
-175 SKDKNS
+175 S
-181 KDEVQSSEPSAPDK
+181 KDETKQDA
-195 SKDEAAEDLTIE
+195 KDEKAGDDVADEN
-207 EVDAVQEIPSEL
+207 
-219 VDTASSSLMTEADS
+219 EADDES
-233 VTPASGNI
+233 IETVAGDEVAVDSDSIPAMAE
-241 TSSSSNLWSPVSFND
+241 TSSSIKANGDLWAPVKFND
-256 QAAMGTEGKSK
+256 QQADGTEGQSK
-267 SMWFLFWA
+267 SIWFLFWA

-297 SFFLKKGNSKSKSIT
+297 SFFLKKGNSKTKSIT

-327 LGLIVTAIFGAN
+327 LGLLVTAIFGAN
-339 GLNALA
+339 GLNAMA

-415 LLVETASSGSYLGP
+415 LLVETASSGSLLGP
-429 IVGMF
+429 TVGMF

-498 TFLALWIAIFFLLGL
+498 TFLALWIAIFGLLGL
-513 YLIGGLWLK
+513 YLIGKLWLK

-534 LMLGIVSL
+534 LMLGLISL

-566 LYTQDYNTNPGVAQ
+566 MYTQDYNTNP
-580 EFDDF
+580 ENIKEWEDF
-585 EKGVAVATRRDKP
+585 EAGIAAAEKADKP

-607 CVNCRKMETA
+607 CVNCRKMESA
-617 VMDLDEVKGSLKDNF
+617 VMGVDRVKKELNDNF
-632 VHIRLMVDDKTEL
+632 THIRLMVDDKAEL
-645 AKPITVERNGKKSTL
+645 AKPITIEKDGKVVKKI
-660 RTVGDKWS
+660 RTIGDKWS
-668 YLQEVKFNS
+668 YLQEVKFNA

-685 LDTKGNL
+685 LNSKGEL

-697 VYKEDVQE
+697 VYKEDIDG
-705 FMEFL
+705 FL
-710 NRGKKK
+710 KFLDRGKKK

>member
-1 MKLIKSL
+1 MAHKKHLFSIILIL
-8 LVTILLLFGGTI
+8 AICLPLQ
-20 SNAQML
+20 AQML
-26 NPVKWT
+26 TPVKWT

-39 SSHGIIT
+39 ANNGVIT
-46 FSASIDNGWH
+46 FTATIDKGWH
-56 VYSNDTPAGGP
+56 MYSNDTPEGGP
-67 IPLSVNWNTLDGVK
+67 IPLSIKWDKKEGVK
-81 LDGGLKPSKAPQTF
+81 LVGGLTHSKAPTTI
-95 DDQIFEMKVRQW
+95 DDEMFEMKVRQW
-107 SGGVTLTQKFTTTAT
+107 EGTVTLSQKFTTTDS
-122 KYSIDG
+122 KYKIEG
-128 EIRYQGCNDQGCITG
+128 EVSYQACSEQGCLPGSEMFDF
-143 NESFE
+143 S
-148 FKGTAD
+148 GTA
-154 AAKNPK
+154 P
-160 DASADAAQDNIKDKN
+160 
-175 SKDKNS
+175 S
-181 KDEVQSSEPSAPDK
+181 KDETKQDA
-195 SKDEAAEDLTIE
+195 KDGKAGEDVVDENEAGDESIETVAGDEVAVDSDSIPAMAE
-207 EVDAVQEIPSEL
+207 
-219 VDTASSSLMTEADS
+219 
-233 VTPASGNI
+233 
-241 TSSSSNLWSPVSFND
+241 TSSSIKANSDLWAPVKFND
-256 QAAMGTEGKSK
+256 QQADGTEGQSK
-267 SMWFLFWA
+267 SIWFLFWA

-297 SFFLKKGNSKSKSIT
+297 SFFLKKGNSKTKSIT

-327 LGLIVTAIFGAN
+327 LGLLVTAIFGAN
-339 GLNALA
+339 GLNAMA

-415 LLVETASSGSYLGP
+415 LLVETASSGSLLGP
-429 IVGMF
+429 TVGMF

-498 TFLALWIAIFFLLGL
+498 TFLALWIAIFGLLGL
-513 YLIGGLWLK
+513 YLIGKLWLK

-534 LMLGIVSL
+534 LMLGLISL

-566 LYTQDYNTNPGVAQ
+566 MYTQDYNTNP
-580 EFDDF
+580 ENIKEWEDF
-585 EKGVAVATRRDKP
+585 EAGIAAAEKADKP

-607 CVNCRKMETA
+607 CVNCRKMESA
-617 VMDLDEVKGSLKDNF
+617 VMGVDRVKKELNDNF
-632 VHIRLMVDDKTEL
+632 THIRLMVDDKAEL
-645 AKPITVERNGKKSTL
+645 AKPITIEKDGKVVKKI
-660 RTVGDKWS
+660 RTIGDKWS
-668 YLQEVKFNS
+668 YLQEVKFNA

-685 LDTKGNL
+685 LNSKGEL

-697 VYKEDVQE
+697 VYKEDIDG
-705 FMEFL
+705 FL
-710 NRGKKK
+710 KFLDRGKKK

>member
-1 MKLIKSL
+1 MKTTKNLFLLIAFFTVSIIAQAQ
-8 LVTILLLFGGTI
+8 ILT
-20 SNAQML
+20 
-26 NPVKWT
+26 PVKWT

-39 SSHGIIT
+39 DRNGVIT
-46 FSASIDNGWH
+46 FTATIDNGWH
-56 VYSNDTPAGGP
+56 MYSNDSPADGP
-67 IPLSVNWNTLDGVK
+67 TPLSVNWKNTKGVK
-81 LDGGLKPSKAPQTF
+81 LVGRLTPSKAPTTI
-95 DDQIFEMKVRQW
+95 DDEAFMMKVRQW
-107 SGGVTLTQKFTTTAT
+107 EGKVTLTQKFTVTED
-122 KYSIDG
+122 KYNIDG
-128 EIRYQGCNDQGCITG
+128 DLQFMSCNDQTCTPPAT
-143 NESFE
+143 ESFS
-148 FKGTAD
+148 FTGKAGTPPKENTEEEAKSDDKAQDPAQEEKAED
-154 AAKNPK
+154 AAVT
-160 DASADAAQDNIKDKN
+160 DTATTTLLAGDSIDAAATSTSSGGDLWAPVKFTD
-175 SKDKNS
+175 S
-181 KDEVQSSEPSAPDK
+181 ESSEN
-195 SKDEAAEDLTIE
+195 T
-207 EVDAVQEIPSEL
+207 QGNGNR
-219 VDTASSSLMTEADS
+219 SL
-233 VTPASGNI
+233 
-241 TSSSSNLWSPVSFND
+241 
-256 QAAMGTEGKSK
+256 
-267 SMWFLFWA
+267 WFLFGA

-297 SFFLKKGNSKSKSIT
+297 SFFLKKGNSKTKSIT
-312 SAVTYGLS
+312 SAVTYGIS

-327 LGLIVTAIFGAN
+327 LGVLVTAIFGAN
-339 GLNALA
+339 GLNAMA

-350 NIIFFLMLVLFAISF
+350 NIIFFLLLVLFAISF

-400 LVIVSFSCTGPIIGT
+400 LVLVSFSCTGPIIGT
-415 LLVETASSGSYLGP
+415 LLVETASSGSLMGP

-498 TFLALWIAIFFLLGL
+498 TFLSLWIAIFGLLGL
-513 YLIGGLWLK
+513 YLIGKLWLK

-534 LMLGIVSL
+534 LMLGLISL

-566 LYTQDYNTNPGVAQ
+566 LYTQDYTTNPEQLQ
-580 EFDDF
+580 EWDDF
-585 EKGVAVATRRDKP
+585 EKGVAQAAQSGKP
-598 IFLEFSGFG
+598 IFLEFSGYG

-617 VMDLDEVKGSLKDNF
+617 VMDVEEVKRNLKENF
-632 VHIRLMVDDKTEL
+632 VHIRLMVDDKTNL
-645 AKPITVERNGKKSTL
+645 AQPITIEHNGKKRTL
-660 RTVGDKWS
+660 NTVGDKWS

-685 LDTKGNL
+685 LNSKGEL

-697 VYKEDVQE
+697 VYKEDIQG
-705 FMEFL
+705 FIDFL

-716 YETEK
+716 YGEEK

>member
-1 MKLIKSL
+1 MAHKKHLFSIILIL
-8 LVTILLLFGGTI
+8 AMCLPLQ
-20 SNAQML
+20 AQML
-26 NPVKWT
+26 TPVKWT

-39 SSHGIIT
+39 ANNGVIT
-46 FSASIDNGWH
+46 FTATIDKGWH
-56 VYSNDTPAGGP
+56 MYSNDTPEGGP
-67 IPLSVNWNTLDGVK
+67 IPLSIKWDKKEGVK
-81 LDGGLKPSKAPQTF
+81 LVGGLTHSKAPTTI
-95 DDQIFEMKVRQW
+95 DDEMFEMKVRQW
-107 SGGVTLTQKFTTTAT
+107 EGTVTLSQKFTTTDS
-122 KYSIDG
+122 KYKIEG
-128 EIRYQGCNDQGCITG
+128 EVNYQACSDQGCLPG
-143 NESFE
+143 SEMFDFS
-148 FKGTAD
+148 GTA
-154 AAKNPK
+154 PG
-160 DASADAAQDNIKDKN
+160 
-175 SKDKNS
+175 
-181 KDEVQSSEPSAPDK
+181 KDETKQDA
-195 SKDEAAEDLTIE
+195 KDEKANDDVANENEAGDESIKTVAGDEVAVDSDSIPAMAE
-207 EVDAVQEIPSEL
+207 
-219 VDTASSSLMTEADS
+219 
-233 VTPASGNI
+233 
-241 TSSSSNLWSPVSFND
+241 TSSSIKANSDLWAPVKFND
-256 QAAMGTEGKSK
+256 QEADGTEGQSK
-267 SMWFLFWA
+267 SIWFLFWA

-297 SFFLKKGNSKSKSIT
+297 SFFLKKGNSKTKSIT

-327 LGLIVTAIFGAN
+327 LGLLVTAIFGAN
-339 GLNALA
+339 GLNAMA

-415 LLVETASSGSYLGP
+415 LLVETASSGSLLGP
-429 IVGMF
+429 TVGMF

-498 TFLALWIAIFFLLGL
+498 TFLALWIAIFGLLGL
-513 YLIGGLWLK
+513 YLIGKLWLK

-534 LMLGIVSL
+534 LMLGLISL

-566 LYTQDYNTNPGVAQ
+566 MSTQDYNTNP
-580 EFDDF
+580 ENIKEWEDF
-585 EKGVAVATRRDKP
+585 EAGIAAAEKADKP

-607 CVNCRKMETA
+607 CVNCRKMESA
-617 VMDLDEVKGSLKDNF
+617 VMGVDRVKKELNDNF
-632 VHIRLMVDDKTEL
+632 THIRLMVDDKAEL
-645 AKPITVERNGKKSTL
+645 AKPITIEKDGKVVKKI
-660 RTVGDKWS
+660 RTIGDKWS
-668 YLQEVKFNS
+668 YLQEVKFNA

-685 LDTKGNL
+685 LNSKGEL

-697 VYKEDVQE
+697 VYKEDIDG
-705 FMEFL
+705 FL
-710 NRGKKK
+710 KFLDRGKKK

>member
-1 MKLIKSL
+1 MKTTKNLFLLIAFFTVSIIAQAQ
-8 LVTILLLFGGTI
+8 ILT
-20 SNAQML
+20 
-26 NPVKWT
+26 PVKWT

-39 SSHGIIT
+39 DRNGVIT
-46 FSASIDNGWH
+46 FTATIDNGWH
-56 VYSNDTPAGGP
+56 MYSNDSPADGP
-67 IPLSVNWNTLDGVK
+67 TPLSVKWKNTKGVK
-81 LDGGLKPSKAPQTF
+81 LVGRLTPSKAPTTI
-95 DDQIFEMKVRQW
+95 DDEAFMMKVRQW
-107 SGGVTLTQKFTTTAT
+107 EGKVTLTQKFTVTED
-122 KYSIDG
+122 KYNIDG
-128 EIRYQGCNDQGCITG
+128 DLQFMSCNDQTCTPPAT
-143 NESFE
+143 ESFS
-148 FKGTAD
+148 FTGKAGTPPKENTEEEAKSDDKAQDPAQEEKAED
-154 AAKNPK
+154 AAVT
-160 DASADAAQDNIKDKN
+160 DTATTTLLAGDSIDAAATSTSSGGDLWAPVKFTD
-175 SKDKNS
+175 S
-181 KDEVQSSEPSAPDK
+181 ESSEN
-195 SKDEAAEDLTIE
+195 T
-207 EVDAVQEIPSEL
+207 QGNGNR
-219 VDTASSSLMTEADS
+219 SL
-233 VTPASGNI
+233 
-241 TSSSSNLWSPVSFND
+241 
-256 QAAMGTEGKSK
+256 
-267 SMWFLFWA
+267 WFLFGA

-297 SFFLKKGNSKSKSIT
+297 SFFLKKGNSKTKSIT
-312 SAVTYGLS
+312 SAVTYGIS

-327 LGLIVTAIFGAN
+327 LGVLVTAIFGAN
-339 GLNALA
+339 GLNAMA

-350 NIIFFLMLVLFAISF
+350 NIIFFLLLVLFAISF

-400 LVIVSFSCTGPIIGT
+400 LVLVSFSCTGPIIGT
-415 LLVETASSGSYLGP
+415 LLVETASSGSLMGP

-498 TFLALWIAIFFLLGL
+498 TFLSLWIAIFGLLGL
-513 YLIGGLWLK
+513 YLIGKLWLK

-534 LMLGIVSL
+534 LMLGLISL

-566 LYTQDYNTNPGVAQ
+566 LYTQDYTTNPEQLQ
-580 EFDDF
+580 EWDDF
-585 EKGVAVATRRDKP
+585 EKGVAQAAQSGKP
-598 IFLEFSGFG
+598 IFLEFSGYG

-617 VMDLDEVKGSLKDNF
+617 VMDVEEVKRNLKENF
-632 VHIRLMVDDKTEL
+632 VHIRLMVDDKANL
-645 AKPITVERNGKKSTL
+645 AQPITIEHNGKKRTL
-660 RTVGDKWS
+660 NTVGDKWS

-677 NSQPYYVV
+677 NSQPFYVV
-685 LDTKGNL
+685 LNSKGEL

-697 VYKEDVQE
+697 VYKEDIQG
-705 FMEFL
+705 FIDFL

-716 YETEK
+716 YGEEK

>member
-1 MKLIKSL
+1 MAHKKYLFSIILIL
-8 LVTILLLFGGTI
+8 AMCLPLQ
-20 SNAQML
+20 AQML
-26 NPVKWT
+26 TPVKWT

-39 SSHGIIT
+39 ANNGVIT
-46 FSASIDNGWH
+46 FTATIDKGWH
-56 VYSNDTPAGGP
+56 MYSNDTPEGGP
-67 IPLSVNWNTLDGVK
+67 IPLSIKWDKKEGVK
-81 LDGGLKPSKAPQTF
+81 LVGGLTHSKAPTTI
-95 DDQIFEMKVRQW
+95 DDEMFEMKVRQW
-107 SGGVTLTQKFTTTAT
+107 EGTVTLSQKFTTTDS
-122 KYSIDG
+122 KYKIEG
-128 EIRYQGCNDQGCITG
+128 EVSYQACSDQGCLPG
-143 NESFE
+143 SEMFDFS
-148 FKGTAD
+148 GTA
-154 AAKNPK
+154 P
-160 DASADAAQDNIKDKN
+160 
-175 SKDKNS
+175 S
-181 KDEVQSSEPSAPDK
+181 KDETKQDA
-195 SKDEAAEDLTIE
+195 KDEKAGDDVTDENEADDESIE
-207 EVDAVQEIPSEL
+207 TVAGDEVAVDSDSIP
-219 VDTASSSLMTEADS
+219 TMTE
-233 VTPASGNI
+233 
-241 TSSSSNLWSPVSFND
+241 TSSSIKANSDLWAPVKFND
-256 QAAMGTEGKSK
+256 QQADGTEGQSK
-267 SMWFLFWA
+267 SIWFLFWA

-297 SFFLKKGNSKSKSIT
+297 SFFLKKGNSKTKSIT

-327 LGLIVTAIFGAN
+327 LGLLVTAIFGAN
-339 GLNALA
+339 GLNAMA

-415 LLVETASSGSYLGP
+415 LLVETASSGSLLGP
-429 IVGMF
+429 TVGMF

-461 SWLNT
+461 IWLNT

-498 TFLALWIAIFFLLGL
+498 TFLALWIAIFGLLGL
-513 YLIGGLWLK
+513 YLIGKLWLK
-522 GDGDKKPIGVVR
+522 GDGDKKPIGVIR
-534 LMLGIVSL
+534 LMLGLISL

-566 LYTQDYNTNPGVAQ
+566 MYTQDYNINP
-580 EFDDF
+580 ENIKEWEDF
-585 EKGVAVATRRDKP
+585 EAGIAAAEKADKP

-607 CVNCRKMETA
+607 CVNCRKMESA
-617 VMDLDEVKGSLKDNF
+617 VMGVDRVKKELNDNF
-632 VHIRLMVDDKTEL
+632 THIRLMVDDKAEL
-645 AKPITVERNGKKSTL
+645 AKPITIEKDGKVVKKI
-660 RTVGDKWS
+660 RTIGDKWS
-668 YLQEVKFNS
+668 YLQEVKFNA

-685 LDTKGNL
+685 LNSKGEL
-692 MSGPF
+692 MSGPY
-697 VYKEDVQE
+697 VYKEDIDG
-705 FMEFL
+705 FL
-710 NRGKKK
+710 KFLDRGKKK

>member
-1 MKLIKSL
+1 MKTTKNLFLLIAFFTVSIIAQAQ
-8 LVTILLLFGGTI
+8 ILT
-20 SNAQML
+20 
-26 NPVKWT
+26 PVKWT

-39 SSHGIIT
+39 DRNGVIT
-46 FSASIDNGWH
+46 FTATIDNGWH
-56 VYSNDTPAGGP
+56 MYSNDSPADGP
-67 IPLSVNWNTLDGVK
+67 TPLSVNWKNTKGVK
-81 LDGGLKPSKAPQTF
+81 LVGRLTPSKAPTTI
-95 DDQIFEMKVRQW
+95 DDEAFMMKVRQW
-107 SGGVTLTQKFTTTAT
+107 EGKVTLTQKFTVTED
-122 KYSIDG
+122 KYNIDG
-128 EIRYQGCNDQGCITG
+128 VLQFMSCNDQTCTPPAT
-143 NESFE
+143 ESFSFTGKAGAPPKE
-148 FKGTAD
+148 NTEEEAKSDDKAQDPAQEEKAED
-154 AAKNPK
+154 AAVT
-160 DASADAAQDNIKDKN
+160 DTATTTLLAGDSIDAAAT
-175 SKDKNS
+175 ST
-181 KDEVQSSEPSAPDK
+181 SSGGDLWAPVKFTD
-195 SKDEAAEDLTIE
+195 
-207 EVDAVQEIPSEL
+207 SE
-219 VDTASSSLMTEADS
+219 S
-233 VTPASGNI
+233 SGN
-241 TSSSSNLWSPVSFND
+241 TQGSGNRSL
-256 QAAMGTEGKSK
+256 
-267 SMWFLFWA
+267 WFLFGA

-297 SFFLKKGNSKSKSIT
+297 SFFLKKGNSKTKSIT
-312 SAVTYGLS
+312 SAVTYGIS

-327 LGLIVTAIFGAN
+327 LGVLVTAIFGAN
-339 GLNALA
+339 GLNAMA

-350 NIIFFLMLVLFAISF
+350 NIIFFLLLVLFAISF

-400 LVIVSFSCTGPIIGT
+400 LVLVSFSCTGPIIGT
-415 LLVETASSGSYLGP
+415 LLVETASSGSLMGP

-498 TFLALWIAIFFLLGL
+498 TFLSLWIAIFGLLGL
-513 YLIGGLWLK
+513 YLIGKLWLK

-534 LMLGIVSL
+534 LMLGLISL

-566 LYTQDYNTNPGVAQ
+566 LYTQDYTTNPEQLQ
-580 EFDDF
+580 EWDDF
-585 EKGVAVATRRDKP
+585 EKGVAQAAQSGKP
-598 IFLEFSGFG
+598 IFLEFSGYG

-617 VMDLDEVKGSLKDNF
+617 VMDVEEVKRNLKENF
-632 VHIRLMVDDKTEL
+632 VHIRLMVDDKANL
-645 AKPITVERNGKKSTL
+645 AQPITIEHNGKKRTL
-660 RTVGDKWS
+660 NTVGDKWS

-685 LDTKGNL
+685 LNSKGEL

-697 VYKEDVQE
+697 VYKEDIQG
-705 FMEFL
+705 FIDFL

-716 YETEK
+716 YGEEK

>member
-1 MKLIKSL
+1 MKTTKNLFLLIAFFTVSIIAQAQ
-8 LVTILLLFGGTI
+8 ILT
-20 SNAQML
+20 
-26 NPVKWT
+26 PVKWT

-39 SSHGIIT
+39 DRNGVIT
-46 FSASIDNGWH
+46 FTATIDNGWH
-56 VYSNDTPAGGP
+56 MYSNDSPADGP
-67 IPLSVNWNTLDGVK
+67 TPLSVKWKNTKGVK
-81 LDGGLKPSKAPQTF
+81 LVGGLTPSKAPTTI
-95 DDQIFEMKVRQW
+95 DDEAFMMKVRQW
-107 SGGVTLTQKFTTTAT
+107 EGKVTLTQKFTVTED
-122 KYSIDG
+122 KYNIDG
-128 EIRYQGCNDQGCITG
+128 DLQFMSCNDQTCTPPAT
-143 NESFE
+143 ESFS
-148 FKGTAD
+148 FTGKAGTPPKENTEEEAKSDDKAQDPAQEEKAED
-154 AAKNPK
+154 AAVT
-160 DASADAAQDNIKDKN
+160 DTATTTLLAGDSIDAAATSTSSGGDLWAPVKFTD
-175 SKDKNS
+175 S
-181 KDEVQSSEPSAPDK
+181 ESSEN
-195 SKDEAAEDLTIE
+195 T
-207 EVDAVQEIPSEL
+207 QGNGNR
-219 VDTASSSLMTEADS
+219 SL
-233 VTPASGNI
+233 
-241 TSSSSNLWSPVSFND
+241 
-256 QAAMGTEGKSK
+256 
-267 SMWFLFWA
+267 WFLFGA

-297 SFFLKKGNSKSKSIT
+297 SFFLKKGNSKTKSIT
-312 SAVTYGLS
+312 SAVTYGIS

-327 LGLIVTAIFGAN
+327 LGVLVTAIFGAN
-339 GLNALA
+339 GLNAMA

-350 NIIFFLMLVLFAISF
+350 NIIFFLLLVLFAISF

-400 LVIVSFSCTGPIIGT
+400 LVLVSFSCTGPIIGT
-415 LLVETASSGSYLGP
+415 LLVETASSGSLMGP

-498 TFLALWIAIFFLLGL
+498 TFLSLWIAIFGLLGL
-513 YLIGGLWLK
+513 YLIGKLWLK

-534 LMLGIVSL
+534 LMLGLISL

-566 LYTQDYNTNPGVAQ
+566 LYTQDYTTNPEQLQ
-580 EFDDF
+580 EWDDF
-585 EKGVAVATRRDKP
+585 EKGVAQAAQSGKP
-598 IFLEFSGFG
+598 IFLEFSGYG

-617 VMDLDEVKGSLKDNF
+617 VMDVEEVKRNLKENF
-632 VHIRLMVDDKTEL
+632 VHIRLMVDDKANL
-645 AKPITVERNGKKSTL
+645 AQPITIEHNGKKRTL
-660 RTVGDKWS
+660 NTVGDKWS

-685 LDTKGNL
+685 LNSKGEL

-697 VYKEDVQE
+697 VYKEDIQG
-705 FMEFL
+705 FIDFL

-716 YETEK
+716 YGEEK

>member
-1 MKLIKSL
+1 MKTTKNLFLLIAFFTVSIIAQAQ
-8 LVTILLLFGGTI
+8 ILT
-20 SNAQML
+20 
-26 NPVKWT
+26 PVKWT

-39 SSHGIIT
+39 DRNGVIT
-46 FSASIDNGWH
+46 FTATIDNGWH
-56 VYSNDTPAGGP
+56 MYSNDSPADGP
-67 IPLSVNWNTLDGVK
+67 TPLSVNWKNTKGVK
-81 LDGGLKPSKAPQTF
+81 LVGRLTPSKAPTTI
-95 DDQIFEMKVRQW
+95 DDEAFMMKVRQW
-107 SGGVTLTQKFTTTAT
+107 EGKVTLTQKFTVTED
-122 KYSIDG
+122 KYNIDG
-128 EIRYQGCNDQGCITG
+128 DLQFMSCNDQTCTPPAT
-143 NESFE
+143 ESFS
-148 FKGTAD
+148 FTGKAGTPPKENTEEEAKSDDKAQDPAQEEKAED
-154 AAKNPK
+154 AAVT
-160 DASADAAQDNIKDKN
+160 DTATTTLLAGDSIDAAATSTSSGGDLWAPVKFTD
-175 SKDKNS
+175 S
-181 KDEVQSSEPSAPDK
+181 ESSEN
-195 SKDEAAEDLTIE
+195 T
-207 EVDAVQEIPSEL
+207 QG
-219 VDTASSSLMTEADS
+219 
-233 VTPASGNI
+233 SGNR
-241 TSSSSNLWSPVSFND
+241 SL
-256 QAAMGTEGKSK
+256 
-267 SMWFLFWA
+267 WFLFGA

-297 SFFLKKGNSKSKSIT
+297 SFFLKKGNSKTKSIT
-312 SAVTYGLS
+312 SAVTYGIS

-327 LGLIVTAIFGAN
+327 LGVLVTAIFGAN
-339 GLNALA
+339 GLNAMA

-350 NIIFFLMLVLFAISF
+350 NIIFFLLLVLFAISF

-400 LVIVSFSCTGPIIGT
+400 LVLVSFSCTGPIIGT
-415 LLVETASSGSYLGP
+415 LLVETASSGSLMGP

-498 TFLALWIAIFFLLGL
+498 TFLSLWIAIFGLLGL
-513 YLIGGLWLK
+513 YLIGKLWLK

-534 LMLGIVSL
+534 LMLGLISL

-566 LYTQDYNTNPGVAQ
+566 LYTQDYTTNPEQLQ
-580 EFDDF
+580 EWDDF
-585 EKGVAVATRRDKP
+585 EKGVAQAAQSGKP
-598 IFLEFSGFG
+598 IFLEFSGYG

-617 VMDLDEVKGSLKDNF
+617 VMDVEEVKRNLKENF
-632 VHIRLMVDDKTEL
+632 VHIRLMVDDKANL
-645 AKPITVERNGKKSTL
+645 AQPITIEHNGKKRTL
-660 RTVGDKWS
+660 NTVGDKWS

-685 LDTKGNL
+685 LNSKGEL

-697 VYKEDVQE
+697 VYKEDIQG
-705 FMEFL
+705 FIDFL

-716 YETEK
+716 YGEEK

>member
-1 MKLIKSL
+1 MKTTKNLFLLIAFFTVSIIAQAQ
-8 LVTILLLFGGTI
+8 ILT
-20 SNAQML
+20 
-26 NPVKWT
+26 PVKWT

-39 SSHGIIT
+39 DRNGVIT
-46 FSASIDNGWH
+46 FTATIDNGWH
-56 VYSNDTPAGGP
+56 MYSNDSPADGP
-67 IPLSVNWNTLDGVK
+67 TPLSVNWKNTKGVK
-81 LDGGLKPSKAPQTF
+81 LVGRLTPSKAPTTI
-95 DDQIFEMKVRQW
+95 DDEAFMMKVRQW
-107 SGGVTLTQKFTTTAT
+107 EGKVTLTQKFTVTED
-122 KYSIDG
+122 KYNIDG
-128 EIRYQGCNDQGCITG
+128 DLQFMSCNDQTCTPPAT
-143 NESFE
+143 ESFS
-148 FKGTAD
+148 FTGKAGTPPKENTEEEAKSDDKAQDPAQEEKAED
-154 AAKNPK
+154 AAVT
-160 DASADAAQDNIKDKN
+160 DTATTTLLAGDSIDAAATSTSSGGDLWAPVKFTDSESSENT
-175 SKDKNS
+175 
-181 KDEVQSSEPSAPDK
+181 QSSGNR
-195 SKDEAAEDLTIE
+195 
-207 EVDAVQEIPSEL
+207 
-219 VDTASSSLMTEADS
+219 SL
-233 VTPASGNI
+233 
-241 TSSSSNLWSPVSFND
+241 
-256 QAAMGTEGKSK
+256 
-267 SMWFLFWA
+267 WFLFGA

-297 SFFLKKGNSKSKSIT
+297 SFFLKKGNSKTKSIT
-312 SAVTYGLS
+312 SAVTYGIS

-327 LGLIVTAIFGAN
+327 LGVLVTAIFGAN
-339 GLNALA
+339 GLNAMA

-350 NIIFFLMLVLFAISF
+350 NIIFFLLLVLFAISF

-400 LVIVSFSCTGPIIGT
+400 LVLVSFSCTGPIIGT
-415 LLVETASSGSYLGP
+415 LLVETASSGSLMGP
-429 IVGMF
+429 ILGMF

-498 TFLALWIAIFFLLGL
+498 TFLSLWIAIFGLLGL
-513 YLIGGLWLK
+513 YLIGKLWLK

-534 LMLGIVSL
+534 LMLGLISL

-566 LYTQDYNTNPGVAQ
+566 LYTQDYTTNPEQLQ
-580 EFDDF
+580 EWDDF
-585 EKGVAVATRRDKP
+585 EKGVAQAAQSGKP
-598 IFLEFSGFG
+598 IFLEFSGYG

-617 VMDLDEVKGSLKDNF
+617 VMDVEEVKRNLKENF
-632 VHIRLMVDDKTEL
+632 VHIRLMVDDKANL
-645 AKPITVERNGKKSTL
+645 AQPITIEHNGKKRIL
-660 RTVGDKWS
+660 NTVGDKWS

-685 LDTKGNL
+685 LNSKGEL

-697 VYKEDVQE
+697 VYKEDIQG
-705 FMEFL
+705 FIDFL

-716 YETEK
+716 YGEEK

>member
-1 MKLIKSL
+1 MKTTKNLFLLIAFFTVSIIAQAQ
-8 LVTILLLFGGTI
+8 ILT
-20 SNAQML
+20 
-26 NPVKWT
+26 PVKWT

-39 SSHGIIT
+39 DRNGVIT
-46 FSASIDNGWH
+46 FTATIDNGWH
-56 VYSNDTPAGGP
+56 MYSNDSPADGP
-67 IPLSVNWNTLDGVK
+67 TPLSVKWKNTKGVK
-81 LDGGLKPSKAPQTF
+81 LVGRLTPSKAPTTI
-95 DDQIFEMKVRQW
+95 DDEAFMMKVRQW
-107 SGGVTLTQKFTTTAT
+107 EGKVTLTQKFTVTED
-122 KYSIDG
+122 KYNIDG
-128 EIRYQGCNDQGCITG
+128 DLQFMSCNDQTCTPPAT
-143 NESFE
+143 ESFS
-148 FKGTAD
+148 FTGKAGTPPKENTEEEAKSDDKAQDPAQEEKAED
-154 AAKNPK
+154 AAVT
-160 DASADAAQDNIKDKN
+160 DTATTTLLAGDSIDAAATSTSSGGDLWAPVKFTD
-175 SKDKNS
+175 S
-181 KDEVQSSEPSAPDK
+181 ESSEN
-195 SKDEAAEDLTIE
+195 T
-207 EVDAVQEIPSEL
+207 QG
-219 VDTASSSLMTEADS
+219 
-233 VTPASGNI
+233 SGNR
-241 TSSSSNLWSPVSFND
+241 SL
-256 QAAMGTEGKSK
+256 
-267 SMWFLFWA
+267 WFLFGA

-297 SFFLKKGNSKSKSIT
+297 SFFLKKGNSKTKSIT
-312 SAVTYGLS
+312 SAVTYGIS

-327 LGLIVTAIFGAN
+327 LGVLVTAIFGAN
-339 GLNALA
+339 GLNAMA

-350 NIIFFLMLVLFAISF
+350 NIIFFLLLVLFAISF

-400 LVIVSFSCTGPIIGT
+400 LVLVSFSCTGPIIGT
-415 LLVETASSGSYLGP
+415 LLVETASSGSLMGP

-498 TFLALWIAIFFLLGL
+498 TFLSLWIAIFGLLGL
-513 YLIGGLWLK
+513 YLIGKLWLK

-534 LMLGIVSL
+534 LMLGLISL

-566 LYTQDYNTNPGVAQ
+566 LYTQDYTTNPEQLQ
-580 EFDDF
+580 EWDDF
-585 EKGVAVATRRDKP
+585 EKGVAQAAQSGKP
-598 IFLEFSGFG
+598 IFLEFSGYG

-617 VMDLDEVKGSLKDNF
+617 VMDVEEVKRNLKENF
-632 VHIRLMVDDKTEL
+632 VHIRLMVDDKANL
-645 AKPITVERNGKKSTL
+645 AQPITIEHNGKKRTL
-660 RTVGDKWS
+660 NTVGDKWS

-685 LDTKGNL
+685 LNSKGEL

-697 VYKEDVQE
+697 VYKEDIQG
-705 FMEFL
+705 FIDFL

-716 YETEK
+716 YGEEK

>member
-1 MKLIKSL
+1 MAHKKHLFSIILIL
-8 LVTILLLFGGTI
+8 AMCLPLQ
-20 SNAQML
+20 AQML
-26 NPVKWT
+26 TPVKWT

-39 SSHGIIT
+39 ANNGVIT
-46 FSASIDNGWH
+46 FTATIDKGWH
-56 VYSNDTPAGGP
+56 MYSNDTPEGGP
-67 IPLSVNWNTLDGVK
+67 IPLSIKWDKKEGVK
-81 LDGGLKPSKAPQTF
+81 LVGGLIHSKAPTTI
-95 DDQIFEMKVRQW
+95 DDEMFEMKVRQW
-107 SGGVTLTQKFTTTAT
+107 EGTVTLSQKFTTTDS
-122 KYSIDG
+122 KYKIEG
-128 EIRYQGCNDQGCITG
+128 EVSYQACSEQGCLPGSEMFDF
-143 NESFE
+143 S
-148 FKGTAD
+148 GTA
-154 AAKNPK
+154 P
-160 DASADAAQDNIKDKN
+160 
-175 SKDKNS
+175 S
-181 KDEVQSSEPSAPDK
+181 KDETKQDA
-195 SKDEAAEDLTIE
+195 KDEKASDDVVDENEAGDESIETVAGDEVAVDSDSIPAMAE
-207 EVDAVQEIPSEL
+207 
-219 VDTASSSLMTEADS
+219 
-233 VTPASGNI
+233 
-241 TSSSSNLWSPVSFND
+241 TSSSIKANSDLWAPVKFND
-256 QAAMGTEGKSK
+256 QQADGTEGQSK
-267 SMWFLFWA
+267 SIWFLFWA

-297 SFFLKKGNSKSKSIT
+297 SFFLKKGNSKTKSIT

-327 LGLIVTAIFGAN
+327 LGLLVTAIFGAN
-339 GLNALA
+339 GLNAMA

-415 LLVETASSGSYLGP
+415 LLVETASSGSLLGP
-429 IVGMF
+429 TVGMF

-498 TFLALWIAIFFLLGL
+498 TFLALWIAIFGLLGL
-513 YLIGGLWLK
+513 YLIGKLWLK

-534 LMLGIVSL
+534 LMLGLISL

-566 LYTQDYNTNPGVAQ
+566 MYTQDYNTNP
-580 EFDDF
+580 ENIKEWEDF
-585 EKGVAVATRRDKP
+585 EAGIAAAEKADKP

-607 CVNCRKMETA
+607 CVNCRKMESA
-617 VMDLDEVKGSLKDNF
+617 VMGVDRVKKELNDNF
-632 VHIRLMVDDKTEL
+632 THIRLMVDDKAEL
-645 AKPITVERNGKKSTL
+645 AKPITIEKDGKVVKKI
-660 RTVGDKWS
+660 RTIGDKWS
-668 YLQEVKFNS
+668 YLQEVKFNA

-685 LDTKGNL
+685 LNSKGEL

-697 VYKEDVQE
+697 VYKEDIDG
-705 FMEFL
+705 FL
-710 NRGKKK
+710 KFLDRGKKK